1 MFTFSF
7 GSAFA
12 ANPQTGVYDKQDRTD
27 ELYYPAA
34 YQANVSATEFGEYGI
49 TEAYTAE
56 LVKTWGKVLKD
67 KTQAADDKLTQ
78 AKTNFNINATN
89 YYAVEKA
96 EAKELITAAIESFK
110 TATTAADARK
120 AEKNLVTKL
129 GKLTK
134 TEVEKEAFPT
144 TTPAGPAKDNYLDTL
159 DVSMGTTLSKTE
171 KKTYL

>member
-34 YQANVSATEFGEYGI
+34 YQANVSETEFGEYGI
-49 TEAYTAE
+49 TEAYKAE

-78 AKTNFNINATN
+78 AKNDFNINATN

-120 AEKNLVTKL
+120 AEKNLVKMCIRDRVRMMPD
-129 GKLTK
+129 GSIR
-134 TEVEKEAFPT
+134 F
-144 TTPAGPAKDNYLDTL
+144 N
-159 DVSMGTTLSKTE
+159 VSMSMVYGCTSQYT
-171 KKTYL
+171 